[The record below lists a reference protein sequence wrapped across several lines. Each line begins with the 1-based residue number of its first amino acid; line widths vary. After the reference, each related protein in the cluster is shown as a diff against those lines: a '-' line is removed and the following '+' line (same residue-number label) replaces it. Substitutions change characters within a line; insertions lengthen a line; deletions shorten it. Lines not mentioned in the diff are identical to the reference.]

1 MSMFSTL
8 RMAPPDPILGLTD
21 AFNADPDPGK
31 VNLGVGIYQ
40 DDDGRT
46 PALSS
51 IKAAETAVVAS
62 ETTKA
67 YLPIVGRPEFAR
79 GVDGF
84 AYGDHPAVTEGRIA
98 TAYAPGGTG
107 ALRVGADLLQV
118 VRRGGA
124 AWVSSPTWPN
134 HKGLFAAAGFEI
146 REYPYFDPSRHGVD
160 VARLLETLESVP
172 AGDTVLLHACC
183 HNPTG
188 ADLSLDDWR
197 SVADC
202 AKRRGWFPFIDA
214 AYVGFGDGVEADSES
229 LKVWL
234 DAGVDAMVAIS
245 FSKNMG
251 LYRERA
257 GALSVI
263 AGDRAETA
271 KVAFSHLKRVIR
283 VIFSNAVGHASLTV
297 ERVLS
302 DAMLRSLWRQELD
315 AMRERMHRM
324 RADFAD
330 GLNRR
335 GAGNFD
341 FIRAQKGMFS
351 FSGLTPAQ
359 VEFLKTQ
366 KHIFMTGDG
375 RINVAG
381 LSTRVMDRVCDAIA
395 DAVRKA

>member
-1 MSMFSTL
+1 MFNTL
-8 RMAPPDPILGLTD
+8 KMAPPDPILGLTE
-21 AFNADPDPGK
+21 AFNADTDPGK

-40 DDDGRT
+40 DDEGRT

-51 IKAAETAVVAS
+51 VKAAETAVVAS

-67 YLPIVGRPEFAR
+67 YLPITGRPEFSS
-79 GVDGF
+79 GVHAF
-84 AYGDHPAVTEGRIA
+84 AYGDHPAVKDGRVM

-107 ALRVGADLLQV
+107 ALRMGADLLQV
-118 VRRGGA
+118 VRRGGTV
-124 AWVSSPTWPN
+124 WVSSPTWPN
-134 HKGLFAAAGFEI
+134 HKGLFAAAGLEI

-160 VARLLETLESVP
+160 TGRLLEALDRIP

-188 ADLSLDDWR
+188 ADLSLEDWKR
-197 SVADC
+197 VADC
-202 AKRRGWFPFIDA
+202 AKRRGWFPFVDA
-214 AYVGFGDGVEADSES
+214 AYIGFGDGVEPDARS
-229 LKVWL
+229 LGVWL
-234 DAGVDAMVAIS
+234 DAGVDAMVALS

-257 GALSVI
+257 GALSLV

-271 KVAFSHLKRVIR
+271 KIAVSHLKRVIR
-283 VIFSNAVGHASLTV
+283 VMFSNAVGHASLTV

-302 DAMLRSLWRQELD
+302 DAMLRSLWLQELD
-315 AMRERMHRM
+315 GMRERMHRM
-324 RADFAD
+324 RAEFAA

-341 FIRAQKGMFS
+341 FIRDQKGMFS

-359 VEFLKTQ
+359 VEHLKTQ
-366 KHIFMTGDG
+366 QHIYMTGDG

-381 LSTRVMDRVCDAIA
+381 LSSRVMDRVCDAIA
-395 DAVRKA
+395 EAVRKI